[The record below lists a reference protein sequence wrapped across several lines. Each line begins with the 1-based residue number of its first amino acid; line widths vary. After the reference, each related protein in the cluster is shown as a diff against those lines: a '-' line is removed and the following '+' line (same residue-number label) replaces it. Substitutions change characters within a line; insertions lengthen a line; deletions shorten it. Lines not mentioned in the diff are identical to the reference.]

1 MVWLVRRIEIA
12 FFFTTQTI
20 NSQFLF
26 LDDATAQKNKKSP
39 LLSCFAC
46 RFPMQCNSFS
56 VCSVAV
62 SVGLFLEHNGKS
74 FCSCSWI
81 KSKWHFAIY
90 QSRILDDWW
99 ACHCK
104 MRRSELTCRESL
116 NYKQVTASS
125 FMNRQLDLTWIPG
138 QEHNINDVISSL
150 VKDNF

>member
-12 FFFTTQTI
+12 FFFTTQTF
-20 NSQFLF
+20 FLK
-26 LDDATAQKNKKSP
+26 DATTQTKKKSP

-46 RFPMQCNSFS
+46 RFPKQCNSFS

-62 SVGLFLEHNGKS
+62 SLGLFLEYNGES

-81 KSKWHFAIY
+81 KSKWHFSIY
-90 QSRILDDWW
+90 QSRILDCW

-104 MRRSELTCRESL
+104 MRRSELTCEESL

-125 FMNRQLDLTWIPG
+125 FMNRHRDLTWIPG
-138 QEHNINDVISSL
+138 QQLNINDVISSV